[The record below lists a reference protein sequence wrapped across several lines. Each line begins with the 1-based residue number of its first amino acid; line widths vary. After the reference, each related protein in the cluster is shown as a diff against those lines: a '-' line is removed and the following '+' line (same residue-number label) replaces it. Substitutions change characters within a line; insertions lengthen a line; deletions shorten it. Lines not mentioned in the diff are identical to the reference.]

1 MSSTYKTIVLASRP
15 KGHIVPE
22 EQFKLIEKPRLTEAD
37 LKDDQVLLETLYL
50 SLDPAMRGWMNGRP
64 PILLGNHCTLTL
76 NSTSSHILIHAFPQ
90 TTKTT
95 LLTHI
100 QRAVPT
106 SPPSA

>member
-50 SLDPAMRGWMNGRP
+50 SLDPAMRGWMNG
-64 PILLGNHCTLTL
+64 NHCTLTL